1 MFSPLKYTITK
12 YRYISAIIVSVT
24 LGTLIWLCVPARFCA
39 QATLVDEY
47 KEMDL
52 LIGINELRIYQRGV
66 QEVYPSG
73 INSIEV
79 YGKVLGS
86 TDYAYAIS
94 KVVLPDGKTYSEH
107 INANDT
113 VEDVLENVRYATKA
127 RQNTLKIEFSDKDPD
142 VAYTMLD
149 ATICYLRGG
158 LTQRTLEKHNFLLEN
173 ESKKL
178 IQYQEELIYSNTALA
193 NYADSHINIKQQSV
207 QDSLNILKKNVTLS
221 RERLKK
227 AETEFER
234 AQKLLAKE
242 VRHFHILKH
251 NTVPVKNS
259 ISIWGYILSSLI
271 IGLLFTKAVD
281 LAVKRRNEGGIH
293 WKLHNIFSP
302 WNITILHWAAIV
314 ILIIFWGDLLYPL
327 TDRFWISIL
336 LWVPTLA
343 IASYVT
349 FHLTYKP
356 GTTSQRPTVGKHVF
370 TPNVNTRWFYLLLAI
385 SLILT
390 PLCIKK
396 TMEIVSQFS
405 GENMMNNI
413 RILVTEGEVDWGF
426 LAYCFVIN
434 KALFICAIWARKR
447 LGTTITL
454 ISVILMFMNAFA
466 LMNKSSLLFIFVII
480 AFALYEKKIISLKSI
495 FLTGGGMMILFFV
508 LTLLRNFTDGD
519 GEIQSDELS
528 FIDFFAMYVLS
539 PPVAYS
545 YMPPDI
551 GLKFGSRS
559 LSLLYMIIGKLTNN
573 FHVESLIQDFMEV
586 PIPTN
591 LYTIMQPFYLDFG
604 QWGVFIF
611 ALIYGTGS
619 GWCYA
624 LYKNGNSWGCAMYT
638 FLLYNLITQYASE
651 NIILTPVISIQLFV
665 LLYLITQTKFQISL
679 FSHKHV
685 NTSVNS
691 NSCDSCL

>member
-1 MFSPLKYTITK
+1 MAFSKTSILFKF
-12 YRYISAIIVSVT
+12 RYLLTIIVSVII
-24 LGTLIWLCVPARFCA
+24 GTIIWLCLPPRYCA
-39 QATLVDEY
+39 HTTLSDEY

-52 LIGINELRIYQRGV
+52 LVGLNELRIYQRGV
-66 QEVYPSG
+66 QEVYHSG
-73 INSIEV
+73 INSVEV
-79 YGKVLGS
+79 YEKALGS
-86 TDYAYAIS
+86 TDYAHAMS
-94 KVVLPDGKTYSEH
+94 KVMLPNGTTYSEH
-107 INANDT
+107 ICAKDT
-113 VEDVLENVRYATKA
+113 IEDILENIRYATKVK
-127 RQNTLKIEFSDKDPD
+127 QNILRIEFSDQEPI

-149 ATICYLRGG
+149 ATVNYLEQL
-158 LTQRTLEKHNFLLEN
+158 LTQRTYEKHINSLIN
-173 ESKKL
+173 ESKK
-178 IQYQEELIYSNTALA
+178 IVQYQEELEHAATALTF
-193 NYADSHINIKQQSV
+193 YADSHIKINQQSV
-207 QDSLNILKKNVTLS
+207 QDSLNVLRNNVTLA

-227 AETEFER
+227 AEIEHER
-234 AQKLLAKE
+234 ARMLLAKE
-242 VRHFHILKH
+242 RKHFHILKP

-259 ISIWGYILSSLI
+259 ISIWGYILSTIIICLTITRTIELI
-271 IGLLFTKAVD
+271 Q
-281 LAVKRRNEGGIH
+281 KRKSEGGIK

-302 WNITILHWAAIV
+302 WNITILHWLAII
-314 ILIIFWGDLLYPL
+314 ILIVFWGDLLYPL
-327 TDRFWISIL
+327 TNRFWISIL

-343 IASYVT
+343 FASYVT

-356 GTTSQRPTVGKHVF
+356 RHTHQYPTNKKDVF
-370 TPNVNTRWFYLLLAI
+370 NPNVNISWLYPLLAI

-413 RILVTEGEVDWGF
+413 RILVTEGEVDWGG

-434 KALFICAIWARKR
+434 KSLFICAIWARKK
-447 LGTTITL
+447 LGTPITVL
-454 ISVILMFMNAFA
+454 AIILMMMNAFA
-466 LMNKSSLLFIFVII
+466 LMNKSSLLFIFITI
-480 AFALYEKKIISLKSI
+480 AFVLYEKRIISLKSI
-495 FLTGGGMMILFFV
+495 LFTGGGLVVLFFI
-508 LTLLRNFTDGD
+508 LTLMRNFTNGE

-559 LSLLYMIIGKLTNN
+559 LTLLYMIIGKLTNN

-604 QWGVFIF
+604 QWGVFLF
-611 ALIYGTGS
+611 ALIYGITA

-624 LYKNGNSWGCAMYT
+624 LYKNGNSWGCVMYT

-651 NIILTPVISIQLFV
+651 NILLSPIISIQLFV
-665 LLYLITQTKFQISL
+665 LLYLLTQTNFRFSFIS
-679 FSHKHV
+679 SKHA
-685 NTSVNS
+685 
-691 NSCDSCL
+691 